1 MRKTAE
7 ETHFSDV
14 CMLVFAILVAND
26 EQHQP
31 KDLVIKFSV
40 IVCAETL

>member
-7 ETHFSDV
+7 EIHFSDV
-14 CMLVFAILVAND
+14 CMLAWAILVAND

-31 KDLVIKFSV
+31 KDLVDEV
-40 IVCAETL
+40 QCNCAET